1 MRPLILAV
9 TLCLLAAPPVLARP
23 GETALQ
29 QALKVYAQGDWA
41 AAQARFTAL
50 ARAGV
55 PAAMHDLAVM
65 HLRGEARPASP
76 REAERWLLAAAGK
89 GFVTSMAALGE
100 LYESGR
106 LGARDLPKALQAWEA
121 AGEAGSV
128 DAQVAAGTAHWMGRG
143 TPVDAAEAARW
154 YRRAAAAGDMGAQY
168 ILATMYEKGDGVEQ
182 DPRLARYWY
191 EAAARQGDEAAPW
204 KLKAIDAA
212 ASAATAPP

>member
-1 MRPLILAV
+1 MRPFVLATALYLAV
-9 TLCLLAAPPVLARP
+9 TPPLLARP
-23 GETALQ
+23 GDTALK
-29 QALKVYAQGDWA
+29 QALARYAQGDWA
-41 AAQARFTAL
+41 GAQARFTTL
-50 ARAGV
+50 ARAGM

-89 GFVTSMAALGE
+89 GFVTSMAALGD

-106 LGARDLPKALQAWEA
+106 LGARDLSKALQAWEA

-154 YRRAAAAGDMGAQY
+154 YRRAAAAGDVGAQY
-168 ILATMYEKGDGVEQ
+168 ILATMYEQGEGVAQ
-182 DPRLARYWY
+182 DLRLARYWY

-204 KLKAIDAA
+204 KLKAMDAA
-212 ASAATAPP
+212 ASGPTAPP